1 MDLRSYC
8 LLFPQAANRYILRN
22 IDSKSTWTSGAT
34 SFLFLRFL
42 MDRRMNIDSKSYMDL
57 RSYFPLFPQASNRY
71 IKRNIDSEPYID
83 LRSYFLLFPQASNR
97 HIRRNVHRKSYMD
110 LRSYFLPS
118 PQASNGYMKRN
129 IYSKSYMD
137 LRSYCLLFP
146 QAANRYILKII
157 DSRSTWTSG
166 ATSFYFLRLQMYI
179 RRNIESKS
187 YMDLRSYCL
196 LFPQIYTKEYRQ

>member
-42 MDRRMNIDSKSYMDL
+42 MDIRMNIDSKSYMDL

-97 HIRRNVHRKSYMD
+97 YIRRN
-110 LRSYFLPS
+110 
-118 PQASNGYMKRN
+118 
-129 IYSKSYMD
+129 
-137 LRSYCLLFP
+137 
-146 QAANRYILKII
+146 I
-157 DSRSTWTSG
+157 DSKSTWTSG
-166 ATSFYFLRLQMYI
+166 ATSFYFLRLLMDI
-179 RRNIESKS
+179 RRNIDSKP

-196 LFPQIYTKEYRQ
+196 IFPQASNGYI